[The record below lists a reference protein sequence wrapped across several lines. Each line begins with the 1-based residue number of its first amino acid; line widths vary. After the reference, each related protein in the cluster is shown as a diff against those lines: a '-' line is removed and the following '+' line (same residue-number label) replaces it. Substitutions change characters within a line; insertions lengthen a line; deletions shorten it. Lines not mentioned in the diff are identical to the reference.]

1 MKSKKIFWT
10 VTMGI
15 LAIVILFFIVNMIF
29 SNYDLNEGKFRVSDA
44 LISSTAY
51 FEDKS
56 EINKTWS
63 YDVSQINNLVLLI
76 SAPKDT
82 IVTKSYISDFKTTL
96 SSVTINEQGKETK
109 LESGLGKSLD
119 LESNFDENGNL
130 KLSIIIYNEN
140 ILKDFKV
147 EDYTKSLKKDGT
159 VFSLAGK
166 TLQDI
171 KFKTSFNIN
180 IVDKT
185 GRKSVLKLDLDL
197 PNENFFYNGT
207 FIEKLDVS
215 NLNFKI

>member
-15 LAIVILFFIVNMIF
+15 LAIVTLFFIVNMIF

-96 SSVTINEQGKETK
+96 SSVTINEQGKET
-109 LESGLGKSLD
+109 
-119 LESNFDENGNL
+119 
-130 KLSIIIYNEN
+130 
-140 ILKDFKV
+140 
-147 EDYTKSLKKDGT
+147 
-159 VFSLAGK
+159 
-166 TLQDI
+166 
-171 KFKTSFNIN
+171 
-180 IVDKT
+180 
-185 GRKSVLKLDLDL
+185 
-197 PNENFFYNGT
+197 
-207 FIEKLDVS
+207 
-215 NLNFKI
+215 